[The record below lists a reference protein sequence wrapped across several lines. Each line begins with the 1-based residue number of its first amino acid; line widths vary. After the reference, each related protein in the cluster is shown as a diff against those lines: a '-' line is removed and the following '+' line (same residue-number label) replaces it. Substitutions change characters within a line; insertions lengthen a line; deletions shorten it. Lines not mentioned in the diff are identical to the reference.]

1 MAPAAPVIPS
11 ASLTRTWV
19 ADSATASRALLG
31 TQSVST
37 ADPPIPPES
46 TSVTSAPI
54 WAATRAASYPPGPPP
69 TIATEVMAPIIA
81 HAPPGAR
88 RGEPRGRRS
97 PPTVATTWPCTR
109 ACPGPVFVPE

>member
-1 MAPAAPVIPS
+1 MASAAPVIPS
-11 ASLTRTWV
+11 APLARTCV

-37 ADPPIPPES
+37 ADPPIPSES

-69 TIATEVMAPIIA
+69 TITTAVMGTIIA
-81 HAPPGAR
+81 HLTPAR
-88 RGEPRGRRS
+88 GPEAQDS
-97 PPTVATTWPCTR
+97 VTR
-109 ACPGPVFVPE
+109 